1 MKQTR
6 TSLHRPR
13 ARRRNTRRISRS
25 EMLLPAVLL
34 LCAHPLYAA
43 SPQQLIA
50 KGNAAYHA
58 GEYDKALSHYEEAS
72 VDTPESPYIYFNQG
86 AAYYQ
91 MGDLA
96 KAKEG
101 FEKAAVKTRDTDLE
115 VHAKFNLG
123 NTAFREAERQQDSD
137 LEKSLTACEQS
148 IRHYQDS
155 LKLDPGFKQA
165 AENIEVVR
173 LTMKAI
179 LDEIKKRQEE
189 AKQQQQDQ
197 EKLKELI
204 EQQEQLLE
212 KSTAL
217 GDKAD
222 QTGEQAV
229 EQASKELAAAQRDLE
244 QETQELA
251 EQMHQDP
258 AAGNQAASNAQQPDP
273 RQAAR
278 QQIEQAISQQQQAAD
293 GLDQVRPKDAAGHE
307 ERAIEHLKQA
317 MASTEDGQQQQ
328 QEPQQEQPQKEDG
341 QQQQSQPQPQE
352 QKQEQEQASPEE
364 QDLAQL
370 NEQAHDILDE
380 EKKNRERRQPATGNY
395 RPVAK
400 DW

>member
-1 MKQTR
+1 MKTPR
-6 TSLHRPR
+6 KSLDRPR
-13 ARRRNTRRISRS
+13 ARRRNTLRFSRS
-25 EMLLPAVLL
+25 KFLAPAILL
-34 LCAHPLYAA
+34 LCAHPLYAD
-43 SPQQLIA
+43 SPQRLIA

-137 LEKSLTACEQS
+137 LEKSLAACEQS

-212 KSTAL
+212 QSTAL

-244 QETQELA
+244 QETRELA
-251 EQMHQDP
+251 EQMQQDP
-258 AAGNQAASNAQQPDP
+258 AAPNQTMSPQQPDP
-273 RQAAR
+273 PQAAR
-278 QQIEQAISQQQQAAD
+278 RQIEQAISQQQQAAD

-307 ERAIEHLKQA
+307 EKAIEHLKQA
-317 MASTEDGQQQQ
+317 LASTGDGQEQQ
-328 QEPQQEQPQKEDG
+328 QESQQEKQQSEDG

-352 QKQEQEQASPEE
+352 QQQEQPDEQ
-364 QDLAQL
+364 QQAQL

-380 EKKNRERRQPATGNY
+380 EKKNREQRQQPAAGNY